1 MKASQ
6 LFPSNYL
13 RAEDL
18 DGDAIV
24 TIERIT
30 QKDFNGEQKPILLL
44 QDSKG
49 LVLNKTN
56 SNTIAQLH
64 GDEIDGWSG
73 KRITLFPTSVPFRGD
88 IVPAIRVKGDVPSN
102 SGGEKI
108 TKEEAEV
115 LKELY
120 SKNAWPVPE
129 VKRTLTEVASCD
141 SLTSIPRDKFYE
153 LKDRFGHAY
162 GAPSLVE
169 NDEVPF

>member
-1 MKASQ
+1 MRASQ

-13 RAEDL
+13 RAADL
-18 DGDAIV
+18 DGDTIV
-24 TIERIT
+24 TIQRIT
-30 QKDFNGEQKPILLL
+30 QEDFNGEQKPILLL

-64 GDEIDGWSG
+64 GDEIDGWSD
-73 KRITLFPTSVPFRGD
+73 KRITLFPTTVPFRGD
-88 IVPAIRVKGDVPSN
+88 LVPAIRVKNEVPSN
-102 SGGEKI
+102 SAGETI
-108 TKEEAEV
+108 TKEEAET

-120 SKNAWPVPE
+120 DGNAWPVPE
-129 VKRTLTEVASCD
+129 VKRVLTEVASCD

-162 GAPSLVE
+162 GASSLIE